1 MIYQSLTLSNM
12 ICVKTNIPEELTKI
26 DDELNAIYHS
36 RYTVCFF
43 IFNTREQRNE
53 FIERT
58 KGMNKLERE
67 KIYEEYN

>member
-1 MIYQSLTLSNM
+1 MM
-12 ICVKTNIPEELTKI
+12 ICIKANIPEEHTKI
-26 DDELNAIYHS
+26 DDELKAIYHS
-36 RYTVCFF
+36 RDTVCFF
-43 IFNTREQRNE
+43 IFKTRELRNE

>member
-1 MIYQSLTLSNM
+1 MVGGRVINMFCIRADIPNELSL
-12 ICVKTNIPEELTKI
+12 I
-26 DDELNAIYHS
+26 DDELKAIYHS
-36 RYTVCFF
+36 TDTVCFF
-43 IFNTREQRNE
+43 IFKTRELRNE

>member
-1 MIYQSLTLSNM
+1 M
-12 ICVKTNIPEELTKI
+12 ICIKANIPEELSKI
-26 DDELNAIYHS
+26 DDELKASYHS
-36 RYTVCFF
+36 SDSVCFF
-43 IFNTREQRNE
+43 IFKTRELRNE